1 MKKNPLI
8 LLPIIGVL
16 IAIFSLVKAL
26 LPDGQIDKGQIALQ
40 KMQAENQRS
49 RQKMQTELLQLK
61 EIQNPSDHNIW
72 HIAHIE
78 KSIAHLSRYDA
89 PRFQASTS
97 LTRHTLIPLSI
108 VATIAI
114 VAFIY
119 IWHYFRNRSKFMPR
133 PGLNNGAVRIHPN
146 SDPVAA
152 KTHWQSMA
160 GGASNFK
167 MQQLEETNADLIIK
181 ASFEV
186 RLFCWAFIFT
196 GLVPILLEYLWL
208 WDDIGFILD
217 PLLSASGIFVLVG
230 MLLSWMFTAKR
241 IEFNKVSKT
250 IHTSEHK
257 FPFSDVYALQVITSL
272 AGGHGHG
279 IYRNN
284 ELNIVL
290 NDGQRIN
297 LLNHGGVAAFEYQEL
312 QLSNLLNVPVWQ
324 V

>member
-16 IAIFSLVKAL
+16 IAIFCLVKAI

-49 RQKMQTELLQLK
+49 RLKMQTELVQLK
-61 EIQNPSDHNIW
+61 ELKNPTDHNIW
-72 HIAHIE
+72 HISHIE
-78 KSIAHLSRYDA
+78 KSIAHLSRYDT
-89 PRFQASTS
+89 PRFQTSTS
-97 LTRHTLIPLSI
+97 LTRHRLIPMSI

-119 IWHYFRNRSKFMPR
+119 IWHYVRNRSKFAPR

-160 GGASNFK
+160 AGASNFK
-167 MQQLEETNADLIIK
+167 MQQLEKSNAGLIIR

-186 RLFCWAFIFT
+186 KLFYWAFIFT
-196 GLVPILLEYLWL
+196 GLVPIVLEYFFLWN
-208 WDDIGFILD
+208 DIDFILD
-217 PLLSASGIFVLVG
+217 PLLSTCGIFVLVG
-230 MLLSWMFTAKR
+230 MLLSWMFTGKR

-250 IHTSEHK
+250 IYTSERK
-257 FPFSDVYALQVITSL
+257 FPFSEVYALQVITSL

-297 LLNHGGVAAFEYQEL
+297 VLNHGGVAAFEYQEL
-312 QLSNLLNVPVWQ
+312 QLSKLLNVPVWQ

>member
-78 KSIAHLSRYDA
+78 KSIAHLSRYYA
-89 PRFQASTS
+89 PRFQTSTS

-114 VAFIY
+114 VASIY
-119 IWHYFRNRSKFMPR
+119 IWHYFRNRSKFVPR
-133 PGLNNGAVRIHPN
+133 PGLNNGTVRIHPN
-146 SDPVAA
+146 SDPIAA

-208 WDDIGFILD
+208 WDDIGFIFD
-217 PLLSASGIFVLVG
+217 PLLSACGIFVLVG
-230 MLLSWMFTAKR
+230 MLLSWMFTAKI

-250 IHTSEHK
+250 IHTSERK
-257 FPFSDVYALQVITSL
+257 LPFSDVYALQVITSL